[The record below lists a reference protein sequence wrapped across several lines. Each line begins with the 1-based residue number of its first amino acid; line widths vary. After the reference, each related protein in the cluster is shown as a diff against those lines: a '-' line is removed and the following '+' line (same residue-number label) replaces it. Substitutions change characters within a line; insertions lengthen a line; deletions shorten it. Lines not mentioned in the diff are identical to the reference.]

1 MITQTIEDQL
11 KAAMKNRDRIGLDAL
26 RYIWALIKEA
36 EIDKKSDLND
46 EEIQKILKKEVK
58 TREEVVE
65 ELDKAGRKD
74 SVIEEKDKLKV
85 LKALLP
91 EQMSNQ
97 ELEKIISQVISSGE
111 TDFGKVMGQ
120 VMSRTKGQADGGKV
134 SSLVKARLNQ

>member
-1 MITQTIEDQL
+1 MIRQTIEDQL